1 MLAYKDIMEEKI
13 DCVKDLWEK
22 NRLYHKE
29 NSNDFSTDYDAL
41 SFNERMK
48 VLFNKS
54 KMRKITIVEN
64 EEKQVVA
71 YCMSIIS
78 ETKSSEIATLY
89 VDENY
94 RRAGIGKKLLQLHIK
109 WFEENNIIDV
119 GVEVLH
125 NNFSA
130 ISLYENIG
138 LRKDTM
144 KMRIPANKLEFIGEE
159 YEDIRS

>member
-1 MLAYKDIMEEKI
+1 MFTYKDLTEEKI

-22 NRLYHKE
+22 NRIYHKR
-29 NSNDFSTDYDAL
+29 NSKDFSTDYDGL
-41 SFNERMK
+41 NFNERMK

-64 EEKQVVA
+64 EEKQVIA

-78 ETKSSEIATLY
+78 ETKSGEIATLH
-89 VDENY
+89 VEENC

-109 WFEENNIIDV
+109 WFEENNIINI
-119 GVEVLH
+119 GAEVLH

-130 ISLYENIG
+130 ISLYESVG

-144 KMRIPANKLEFIGEE
+144 KMRIPVNKFKM
-159 YEDIRS
+159 